1 MKSLFLLVPKKLLE
15 QQNVSFSASSE
26 IIPWWI
32 LSQMMTSMTDVE
44 NPDSNKNTSF
54 LLPLQ
59 RRLVEYPFCW
69 IGSRTRLD
77 RMRPTSVLYYSN
89 IRVGGEHMYGA
100 SVLFCSNLKHT
111 GSSMMPREFF
121 SAQNSK
127 QIASTTCRESPLL
140 LNTLAVAYMTTKK

>member
-54 LLPLQ
+54 LLPL
-59 RRLVEYPFCW
+59 
-69 IGSRTRLD
+69 
-77 RMRPTSVLYYSN
+77 
-89 IRVGGEHMYGA
+89 
-100 SVLFCSNLKHT
+100 
-111 GSSMMPREFF
+111 
-121 SAQNSK
+121 
-127 QIASTTCRESPLL
+127 
-140 LNTLAVAYMTTKK
+140 